1 MNLNT
6 VLSSINVFQEVDNS
20 IVKSLYHLAKKSL
33 PVNILLAM
41 IVVIALYPII
51 QFKIILWSVLFLLLS
66 AYRYYII
73 YLFNNKPN
81 TYSMNVWHEK
91 FVTQTLLNGLIYAS
105 IGFYYIHFVDVYY
118 QLFIVTILLGIASGS
133 VSSLSQDIRLSVTF
147 IYILLMPLV
156 ITVLFLDQMPL
167 NYVISITL
175 LMHCVSQAFTLY
187 TRYKEQEKILTLES
201 SQILLHNFFKNA
213 PLGILMYNED
223 LIVTY
228 KNKELI
234 SIFNHGEDNIVG
246 VSLRTLP
253 DVLPISTFE
262 EALQKGLSF
271 YTGTYSSIHGE
282 DYFLEIKAFSYLD
295 TQTNKT
301 VGVAVI
307 ENKTKEYQALE
318 KLEYIAEHDVLTGL
332 LNRRG
337 FRNYMNVVIDDPK
350 HEAYYSILFYLD
362 LNQFKSINDS
372 LGHDV
377 GDKVLM
383 DVSKRLTQKLGS
395 ECKISRVGGDEFNI
409 IISHVAIDEKL
420 AYEKSEEYSNTI
432 KSIFS
437 APCIIS
443 DEIHLHIRTSIGIV
457 ILEPGY
463 TDIQE
468 IIRHA
473 DLTMYKAKNA
483 VNHTSYYDN
492 TLDEKQKE
500 LFTLQQDLVYAITQ
514 EELELFYQPVVQL
527 KDEKLLSAEVLLRWQ
542 HPQKG
547 LLGPEIFIPL
557 AIKAGL
563 LSKITWWLV
572 ESVCQQIVEWKE
584 KGIWNLNSISIN
596 INAAQLIEN
605 NFTKDFFKKLKK
617 YEIGANEIMIEVTER
632 SLVDSFVNTQGVI
645 NDLSS
650 HGVNCAID
658 DFGTGY
664 SSLSYLKKLS
674 MHTLKIDRE
683 FIKDIGTRP
692 KELVLVATILNIG
705 RQFDYNIII
714 EGIENEEQKALLL
727 ELDDGLS
734 YQGYFFSKAI
744 NVNQFTKKYMQIK

>member
-1 MNLNT
+1 MNLKNI
-6 VLSSINVFQEVDNS
+6 LSNINVFKNVDKLVVDN
-20 IVKSLYHLAKKSL
+20 LYHLATRSL
-33 PVNILLAM
+33 PINIILAI
-41 IVVIALYPII
+41 IVMSALYPILHSQI
-51 QFKIILWSVLFLLLS
+51 IIWFVIILILS
-66 AYRYYII
+66 AYRYYTI
-73 YLFNNKPN
+73 YIFKKNPN
-81 TYSMNVWHEK
+81 AYSINVWHKK
-91 FVTQTLLNGLIYAS
+91 FVIQTLFNGLIYAS
-105 IGFYYIHFVDVYY
+105 LGFYYIHYVDVYY

-147 IYILLMPLV
+147 IYVLLIPLV
-156 ITVLFLDQMPL
+156 ITILFLDDMPL
-167 NYVISITL
+167 NYIISITL
-175 LMHCVSQAFTLY
+175 LIHCVAQAITLY
-187 TRYKEQEKILTLES
+187 SRYKEKEKIITLEAS
-201 SQILLHNFFKNA
+201 HTLLHNFFKNA

-223 LIVTY
+223 LIITD
-228 KNKELI
+228 KNKELL
-234 SIFNHGEDNIVG
+234 SIFNHGKDNIIG
-246 VSLRTLP
+246 VSLKKLP
-253 DVLPISTFE
+253 DTRLISTFK
-262 EALQKGLSF
+262 EAFEKDVAF
-271 YTGTYSSIHGE
+271 YAGSYRSIYGQNF
-282 DYFLEIKAFSYLD
+282 FLEVKAFSYLD
-295 TQTNKT
+295 KQTNIP
-301 VGVAVI
+301 VGIAII
-307 ENKTKEYQALE
+307 ENKTKEYEALE
-318 KLEYIAEHDVLTGL
+318 KLEYMAHHDVLTGL

-337 FRNYMNVVIDDPK
+337 FKKYMDFVTLDAK

-377 GDKVLM
+377 GDKVLI
-383 DVSKRLTQKLGS
+383 DVSKRLTQKLGA
-395 ECKISRVGGDEFNI
+395 ECQISRVGGDEFNI
-409 IISHVAIDEKL
+409 IVSHVAIDEKL
-420 AYEKSEEYSNTI
+420 AYEKSEEYANTI
-432 KSIFS
+432 KSIFT
-437 APCIIS
+437 APCIIG
-443 DEIHLHIRTSIGIV
+443 DTHLHIRTSIGIV

-483 VNHTSYYDN
+483 VNHTSYYDAS
-492 TLDEKQKE
+492 LDKKQKE
-500 LFTLQQDLVYAITQ
+500 LFTLQQDLVYAITHEQ
-514 EELELFYQPVVQL
+514 LELFFQPIVQI
-527 KDEKLLSAEVLLRWQ
+527 KDEKLLSAEVLLRWE
-542 HPQKG
+542 HPKKG

-572 ESVCQQIVEWKE
+572 ESVCQQIVKWKE
-584 KGIWNLNSISIN
+584 KGLWNLKYISIN

-605 NFTKDFFKKLKK
+605 HFTKDFFRKLKK
-617 YEIGANEIMIEVTER
+617 YNIRSNEIMIEITER

-650 HGVNCAID
+650 HGVKCAID

-692 KELVLVATILNIG
+692 KELVLVSTILNIG
-705 RQFDYNIII
+705 RQFNYNIII

-727 ELDDGLS
+727 ELDEELS

-744 NVNQFTKKYMQIK
+744 NVNEFSRKYMQIK